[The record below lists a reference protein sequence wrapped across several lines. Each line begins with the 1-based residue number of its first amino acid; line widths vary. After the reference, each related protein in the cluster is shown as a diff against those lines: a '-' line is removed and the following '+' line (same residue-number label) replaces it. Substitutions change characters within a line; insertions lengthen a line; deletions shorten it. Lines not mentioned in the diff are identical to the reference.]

1 MPSRCGAPAILKR
14 KHRRR
19 EADAPLLTV
28 TRSPRPFPVLR
39 LSSDWVAS
47 SFIAMNALSRR
58 EEETLTKTAKS
69 EGPEGVRHGGQG
81 CVYSRSSCCLCS
93 ASRQSLLTVRLV
105 GLSRSHGNAE
115 INTRRCRIACISS
128 ESGVLSTHRT
138 QYVMCLLQVRG
149 LSLWLPCARNTFD
162 YDTNSKPVGKPHLL
176 DGPKLSCLTV
186 HTPVR
191 QLTAQGCHTVVNVD
205 QLYHPRC
212 IRGLTSSVKLLV
224 GAMHFGDTSLSLFRC
239 PSENH

>member
-1 MPSRCGAPAILKR
+1 MPSRCGALAILKR

-28 TRSPRPFPVLR
+28 TRSPPSLPRTTSEFGLGGILFHR
-39 LSSDWVAS
+39 NERTLAQ
-47 SFIAMNALSRR
+47 RR
-58 EEETLTKTAKS
+58 RNTNQDRKS

-81 CVYSRSSCCLCS
+81 CVYSRSLCCLCS

-128 ESGVLSTHRT
+128 EFGVLSTHRT